1 MMNLA
6 YGLKCD
12 TEKYFTRQDL
22 ELIKG
27 AGSLETI
34 LSQHG
39 LNYQIV
45 TVPHVNHFTGQPTKF
60 FDTYRSD
67 NNEIMGA
74 GLTDRYNVIQNAES
88 FAAIEDIAAL
98 YPGDLYFARGM
109 TFDGGR
115 VAVCQIDMG
124 EMQIGEGRR
133 GFKDTVKKYLTWT
146 NSHDG
151 SGAAHIFVSPV
162 RIVCANTLTAA
173 LSQTY
178 KKGSKAKQDVITKFS
193 IRHTATAKERLDEAR
208 KTLRVI
214 DGELKRTEI
223 TYQTM
228 AKAVMQDDLIAQV
241 LEDIF
246 PRDGK
251 DKQAAKN
258 AKEAQSRAMDLIRN
272 ADDGKIDPRTPWAVY
287 QGINRLLVH
296 ESPIRIHDEGKNKD
310 TARAQSTLIGSI
322 AEKNAL
328 TLSRVLK
335 VADLED
341 DIARIL
347 RQVETS
353 QAATLATY
361 AQPEPQQTSAYSIF
375 DLAVG

>member
-1 MMNLA
+1 LN
-6 YGLKCD
+6 
-12 TEKYFTRQDL
+12 R
-22 ELIKG
+22 
-27 AGSLETI
+27 
-34 LSQHG
+34 HG

-74 GLTDRYNVIQNAES
+74 GLTDRYSVIQNAES
-88 FAAIEDIAAL
+88 FAAIEDISAL

-124 EMQIGEGRR
+124 EMEIGEGRR
-133 GFKDTVKKYLTWT
+133 GFKDKVKKYLTWT

-151 SGAAHIFVSPV
+151 SGAAHIFLSPV

-173 LSQTY
+173 LSRTATK
-178 KKGSKAKQDVITKFS
+178 KKGVQDVITKFS
-193 IRHTATAKERLDEAR
+193 IRHTATAKERLEEAR

-228 AKAVMQDDLIAQV
+228 AKSVMPDDLIAEV
-241 LEDIF
+241 LNDLF
-246 PRDGK
+246 PLDGK

-258 AKEAQSRAMDLIRN
+258 AKESQARAMDLIRN
-272 ADDGKIDPRTPWAVY
+272 ADDGRIDPRTPWAVY
-287 QGINRLLVH
+287 QGINHLLVH
-296 ESPIRIHDEGKNKD
+296 ESPIRIQDERKSKD
-310 TARAQSTLIGSI
+310 TARTQSVLTGTI
-322 AEKNAL
+322 AEKNAYA
-328 TLSRVLK
+328 LSRVLK

-341 DIARIL
+341 DIERIL

-353 QAATLATY
+353 QAA
-361 AQPEPQQTSAYSIF
+361 Q
-375 DLAVG
+375 LAVYAPAPVQTEAIDIFSIGMGG